1 MLEVRAVTKRKDA
14 VAALYEEVLLDDDA
28 PRAVHLTAAVLD
40 EVLRTYA
47 CRPDDRL
54 GGDDLTVLEDQIVA
68 VIRRHCRIE
77 ADIDALFAQDIN
89 GVLLQV
95 GRHHRQNGAH
105 RLKQCD
111 MHLREVNV
119 MELFLEYTDE
129 LHNGACHLDARR
141 TAADDDEVEVTTA
154 FLCSRR
160 IGLLR
165 GALELMHDMPAQG
178 NCLLQRL
185 HGIGIAL
192 DALVSEEIRRAARR
206 EDKVV
211 VSNLAV
217 IRQQDAAS
225 LIDARRLRHEEV
237 HVVVVLEK
245 GTRRIGDLSCRKYRR
260 AHLIEQR
267 LKQMVVVT
275 VNERNAYILLC
286 QLLGKAYAA
295 KPRTN
300 DDDMLLIC
308 HDKSPFQK

>member
-1 MLEVRAVTKRKDA
+1 
-14 VAALYEEVLLDDDA
+14 
-28 PRAVHLTAAVLD
+28 
-40 EVLRTYA
+40 
-47 CRPDDRL
+47 
-54 GGDDLTVLEDQIVA
+54 
-68 VIRRHCRIE
+68 
-77 ADIDALFAQDIN
+77 
-89 GVLLQV
+89 
-95 GRHHRQNGAH
+95 
-105 RLKQCD
+105 
-111 MHLREVNV
+111 
-119 MELFLEYTDE
+119 
-129 LHNGACHLDARR
+129 
-141 TAADDDEVEVTTA
+141 
-154 FLCSRR
+154 
-160 IGLLR
+160 
-165 GALELMHDMPAQG
+165 MHDMPAQG

-275 VNERNAYILLC
+275 VNERNVYVLLC
-286 QLLGKAYAA
+286 QLLGKAYTA